1 MHSPYD
7 QSLIEFGPYT
17 GVPWPFDLVL
27 AHFACCHHLHC
38 AGDLLR
44 VLDAADLFSKFFAPA
59 MVRQF
64 LTVLERLSCHK
75 ALER

>member
-7 QSLIEFGPYT
+7 QSLIEFGRIRASLRHSILC
-17 GVPWPFDLVL
+17 F
-27 AHFACCHHLHC
+27 AHLACCHHLHC
-38 AGDLLR
+38 TGDLLR
-44 VLDAADLFSKFFAPA
+44 VLDVHLFSKFFAPA

-64 LTVLERLSCHK
+64 LNVLERLSCHE